1 MAGIK
6 NTAYALAIAASLG
19 AAAPAH
25 VAHAQGV
32 PVADAKVDVTTAAQ
46 LAQAKKILE
55 ESTLIKTA
63 MEATQKA
70 IGGEGGGLL
79 GGLLKGTGLDKLI
92 SSATSLMNGSGGL
105 SSAMGMMQ
113 GVSQIMKTAQSLQ
126 SAVKNP
132 SQAMNTALDVFN
144 KVAGGNSDIG
154 NMQKALQ
161 SVLYTNQSGSPTS
174 QQVESIN
181 DMRKLN
187 LQNAVTSG
195 LAIALQVKN
204 VLGSG
209 GEANAIKA
217 LADGAG
223 SSKNLR
229 SDVAAN
235 TSALLKIIEQ
245 TTATNGLLAAQL
257 HIDSAYMIANDG
269 VNGRE
274 IGGN

>member
-1 MAGIK
+1 MTSIK
-6 NTAYALAIAASLG
+6 TTAYALAIAASLT
-19 AAAPAH
+19 AAIQAPAH
-25 VAHAQGV
+25 AQV
-32 PVADAKVDVTTAAQ
+32 PVNDAKVDATTVAQ

-55 ESTLIKTA
+55 ESTLLKTA

-79 GGLLKGTGLDKLI
+79 GGLLKGTGLDKLV
-92 SSATSLMNGSGGL
+92 SSATSLMNGTGGL

-113 GVSQIMKTAQSLQ
+113 GVSQIMKTAQSIQ
-126 SAVKNP
+126 SMAKNP
-132 SQAMNTALDVFN
+132 SQAMNSALDVFN
-144 KVAGGNSDIG
+144 KVANGNSEIG

-161 SVLYTNQSGSPTS
+161 SVLYTNQAGSPTS

-195 LAIALQVKN
+195 LAVALQVKN
-204 VLGSG
+204 MLGSG

-217 LADGAG
+217 LAEGASG
-223 SSKNLR
+223 SKNLR
-229 SDVAAN
+229 SDIAAN

-269 VNGRE
+269 INGRE
-274 IGGN
+274 VGGN